1 MTSYYCDCGTSLYTG
16 QNCETGYISVGDL
29 PPVNVGDQI
38 SIPISGTPDN
48 SVSVTVTVSS
58 SAVNVSQT
66 QYTFD
71 SNNPSS
77 SIQLSIS
84 TPGIYSINYALSG
97 EDADS
102 YDTPDPSILI
112 VVDPNYEHIDNDYF
126 LKNQVEVG
134 ELVEGCCSPGV
145 QYQCPGGV
153 VNTVSFSSSCAWDN
167 LGPSEFSTPGVV
179 FAKGDDI
186 KIPVSITGAHLMMS
200 EDSYDGF
207 VLPDL
212 SEECRVCDNTDP
224 VNCNYFDFTAND
236 YLDLLKTRALETTYL
251 KAIDGLLPSW
261 MTITIDHIEITG
273 QTAFGVDDF
282 TSYLTTGE
290 NIYEIP
296 GCESLDLEPDSLF
309 AVLSQD
315 KNITVDIDGTAIK
328 YMPSDSE
335 GPVCFAVNLCKGSN
349 SPVHITVPTQAVEY
363 ITSYDAIQVH
373 VYVIYM
379 YMYGIY
385 CGVVT

>member
-1 MTSYYCDCGTSLYTG
+1 MTSYYCDCGDALYTG
-16 QNCETGYISVGDL
+16 QNCETGYMLIGTL

-38 SIPISGTPDN
+38 SIPISATPDN
-48 SVSVTVTVSS
+48 SVTVTVTVSS
-58 SAVNVSQT
+58 SAANVSQS
-66 QYTFD
+66 QFTFD

-77 SIQLSIS
+77 SIGLSVS
-84 TPGIYSINYALSG
+84 EPGIYSISYSLSG
-97 EDADS
+97 EDADN

-112 VVDPNYEHIDNDYF
+112 VVDPEYQHVENDYF
-126 LKNQVEVG
+126 LKNQVEIG
-134 ELVEGCCSPGV
+134 ELAEGCCSPGV

-153 VNTVSFSSSCAWDN
+153 VDTVSFSSSCAWDN

-179 FAKGDDI
+179 FAKGSDI

-212 SEECRVCDNTDP
+212 SEQCRQCDNTDP
-224 VNCNYFDFTAND
+224 ACKYFDFTAND
-236 YLDLLKTRALETTYL
+236 YLDLLRTRALETTYL

-261 MTITIDHIEITG
+261 MTLTIEHIEITG
-273 QTAFGVDDF
+273 ETAFGVDDF

-315 KNITVDIDGTAIK
+315 KNITVDIDGTSIK
-328 YMPSDSE
+328 YTPSDAE

-349 SPVHITVPTQAVEY
+349 SPVHITVPQQALDF
-363 ITSYDAIQVH
+363 ITSYDAIQVCT
-373 VYVIYM
+373 YTYM
-379 YMYGIY
+379 FSTSIVHIQWNLY
-385 CGVVT
+385 